1 MPTGSDSRAATRLA
15 ANRPTEPGRRFGSRI
30 SLPTV
35 GSGFTQEYPLQAV
48 ATDAWA
54 QQFHDIPKT
63 LAVRPDLRAAMR
75 RLLEQRELPVKVTE
89 GGDRRAQHRAI
100 LGALFDGALTLDQA
114 VAEAEARLARET
126 SPHRASNQVFA
137 SGWAKRLIHTHTS
150 VFYTWAVLDHLLAAG
165 QARCFVPHS
174 PAEAASSAC
183 SRLLAGRE
191 HFAAVLRE
199 RLIAVYVARQT
210 LREPLIPNHP
220 HCTHV
225 VAPVPHG

>member
-1 MPTGSDSRAATRLA
+1 VA
-15 ANRPTEPGRRFGSRI
+15 AN
-30 SLPTV
+30 V
-35 GSGFTQEYPLQAV
+35 
-48 ATDAWA
+48 WA
-54 QQFHDIPKT
+54 QQFHDIPQI
-63 LAVRPDLRAAMR
+63 LVVRPDLRAAMR
-75 RLLEQRELPVKVTE
+75 RLLEAHELPVKATE
-89 GGDRRAQHRAI
+89 GGDRRAQCRAI
-100 LGALFDGALTLDQA
+100 LGALFEGALTLDRA
-114 VAEAEARLARET
+114 VAETEARLARET
-126 SPHRASNQVFA
+126 SPHRANNQVFA
-137 SGWAKRLIHTHTS
+137 SGWAKRLVHTHTS
-150 VFYTWAVLDHLLAAG
+150 VLYTWAVLEHLLAAG

-199 RLIAVYVARQT
+199 RLITVYVARQN